1 MSYSKFMLTS
11 EEEQNLQTNDKALFF
26 DEFAVYNRPSIF
38 YGWAQKNTRPEIPS
52 NEKGRRNKLNGMISV
67 DAFTGKEYLKLKEKS
82 KTEDV
87 SEYFLQLCQDC
98 IKEGF
103 NKLTVILDNNST
115 HKNQMKSQVATHLNH
130 LNIHD
135 KISINF
141 IHTPT
146 YSPNFN
152 LVEYIIHLLRL
163 QLLHHL
169 SLNITIQEVQD
180 KLETF
185 FKFNQLQ
192 TPEQIHADN

>member
-1 MSYSKFMLTS
+1 
-11 EEEQNLQTNDKALFF
+11 
-26 DEFAVYNRPSIF
+26 
-38 YGWAQKNTRPEIPS
+38 
-52 NEKGRRNKLNGMISV
+52 MISV

-98 IKEGF
+98 IKQGF

-115 HKNQMKSQVATHLNH
+115 HKNKMKSQVTAHLNR
-130 LNIHD
+130 L
-135 KISINF
+135 KIQEKIYINF
-141 IHTPT
+141 IYTPT

-163 QLLHHL
+163 KLLHHL
-169 SLNITIQEVQD
+169 PLGITIQEVQD

-192 TPEQIHADN
+192 TPQQIKNIIRHICALV

>member
-1 MSYSKFMLTS
+1 M
-11 EEEQNLQTNDKALFF
+11 
-26 DEFAVYNRPSIF
+26 R
-38 YGWAQKNTRPEIPS
+38 
-52 NEKGRRNKLNGMISV
+52 RRNKLNGMLSV
-67 DAFTGKEYLKLKEKS
+67 DVFTGKEYLKIEEKS

-103 NKLTVILDNNST
+103 SKLTVILDNNST
-115 HKNQMKSQVATHLNH
+115 HKDKMKAQLKANLFSL
-130 LNIHD
+130 
-135 KISINF
+135 KIENKIIVDF

-169 SLNITIQEVQD
+169 PLNVSIQQVKD
-180 KLETF
+180 KLENY

-192 TPEQIHADN
+192 TPEQIQNIIEHICALV